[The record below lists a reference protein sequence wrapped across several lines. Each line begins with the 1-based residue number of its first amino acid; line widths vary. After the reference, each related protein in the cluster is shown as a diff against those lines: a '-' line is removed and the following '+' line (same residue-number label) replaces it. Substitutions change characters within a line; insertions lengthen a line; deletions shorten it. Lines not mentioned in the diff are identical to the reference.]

1 MRRLSFLSLVC
12 LVLLVAPRAAPAQ
25 QVYTPIALPPLV
37 LTGQLAAI
45 TTTTAYNTGTA
56 IAIPPPV
63 NSVTPGASIYRASVS
78 LILTAQGSAGTIS
91 ATIGCNNG
99 TIVVNQTSGTVTTTA
114 AVGSEVDATF
124 VCFAGPATNI
134 TYATTF
140 TGVTGA
146 PAYTLRVRLE
156 WVP

>member
-1 MRRLSFLSLVC
+1 MRAWILAA
-12 LVLLVAPRAAPAQ
+12 LVLITSWAAAPAQ
-25 QVYTPIALPPLV
+25 QVYTPIAIPPLV

-56 IAIPPPV
+56 IALPPPV
-63 NSVTPGASIYRASVS
+63 NSTIPGAGVYRASVS
-78 LILTAQGSAGTIS
+78 LILTTAGTAGTIS
-91 ATIGCNNG
+91 ASIGCNNG
-99 TIVVNQTSGTVTTTA
+99 ITTVTQTSGTVTTTA
-114 AVGSEVDATF
+114 ALGTEADATF